1 MKNLVEAE
9 TQKPK
14 KPYSELPGINK
25 NLGVDIELSN
35 EVPVWNGNFF
45 K

>member
-14 KPYSELPGINK
+14 KPHDELPEINK
-25 NLGVDIELSN
+25 NLGEDTDLSK
-35 EVPVWNGNFF
+35 EVPKWSGNFF